1 MKKKVIAV
9 MLAVSVAMAVTACNK
24 DVEEE
29 NNVTQDTEEVLTEIE
44 DDPDDPEAVE
54 KSNTLVMGFDVNNPP
69 YSYQDENGDYVGFD
83 LDLAKEVCKRLGYE
97 LEQQP
102 VEWQEKDKDLDKGTV
117 DFVMHGLT
125 EDQQAEEQFDISF
138 GPSNVAL
145 QEMIQGTL
153 DEMEEDGTLQE
164 IAEKWNLDLTESQK
178 EQ

>member
-29 NNVTQDTEEVLTEIE
+29 NNITQDTEDILTEVE

-102 VEWQEKDKDLDKGTV
+102 VEWQEKNTELDKGTV
-117 DFVMHGLT
+117 DFVIHGFT

-138 GPSNVAL
+138 APSNVAL

>member
-9 MLAVSVAMAVTACNK
+9 MLAVSVAMAVTACSK

-29 NNVTQDTEEVLTEIE
+29 KNITQDAATGFW

-54 KSNTLVMGFDVNNPP
+54 KSSTLVMGFDINNPP

-83 LDLAKEVCKRLGYE
+83 LDFAKEVCKRLGYQ

-102 VEWQEKDKDLDKGTV
+102 MDWQEKDTELNNGTV
-117 DFVMHGLT
+117 DFVIHGLT
-125 EDQQAEEQFDISF
+125 EDKKAEKQIDISF
-138 GPSNVAL
+138 APSNVAL
-145 QEMIQGTL
+145 QEMIQGTI

-164 IAEKWNLDLTESQK
+164 IADKWSLDLTEFQA